1 MLSKLSPSLRLAL
14 YYFLFSAAWILLSG
28 RVAAWMARG
37 RADNLRMIEDFK
49 GLFFVMISSIFI
61 FTISRGVYRKL
72 MSSLRFNKE
81 MLEKYQGVMNA
92 TQEGIY
98 EYDLKTTNI
107 KLSENIRKL
116 LGEKDSIKKDGLN
129 YWKEHIHPDDRDRI
143 LAEIKT
149 VYSTDAQSWQGEYR
163 FLTARKEYKE
173 ISHRIFVLRD
183 KDQPYTIIGAVQD
196 ITAQRQLQR
205 EYFAQQ
211 LQIKNEITRN
221 IIRAEERERDRWA
234 QELHD
239 NIAQMLGVV
248 RLYVSMIRSQ
258 PEKREEMIQK
268 TTDLVEQSIT
278 EIRQLSANL
287 KPPVFEEEEEG
298 LKSAIESLLANI
310 GRVKPLHF
318 SLDIDDEQSNR
329 YLNNDQKLMIYRIIQ
344 EQLNNIVKYAN
355 ASKVS
360 IRIDIHPPT
369 AVVMITDDGIGFE
382 PDKLVTGIGLKN
394 IRSRL
399 NMFNGQL
406 EIDSAPG
413 KGCELRSAFQ
423 LN

>member
-163 FLTARKEYKE
+163 FFTARKEYKE

-205 EYFAQQ
+205 EYLAQQ

-287 KPPVFEEEEEG
+287 KPPVFEEEEG

-310 GRVKPLHF
+310 GRVKPLNF
-318 SLDIDDEQSNR
+318 SLNVDDELSNR

-360 IRIDIHPPT
+360 IRIDIDPPT
-369 AVVMITDDGIGFE
+369 ALVRITDDGIGFE

>member
-1 MLSKLSPSLRLAL
+1 M
-14 YYFLFSAAWILLSG
+14 
-28 RVAAWMARG
+28 
-37 RADNLRMIEDFK
+37 
-49 GLFFVMISSIFI
+49 
-61 FTISRGVYRKL
+61 
-72 MSSLRFNKE
+72 
-81 MLEKYQGVMNA
+81 
-92 TQEGIY
+92 
-98 EYDLKTTNI
+98 
-107 KLSENIRKL
+107 
-116 LGEKDSIKKDGLN
+116 
-129 YWKEHIHPDDRDRI
+129 
-143 LAEIKT
+143 
-149 VYSTDAQSWQGEYR
+149 
-163 FLTARKEYKE
+163 
-173 ISHRIFVLRD
+173 
-183 KDQPYTIIGAVQD
+183 
-196 ITAQRQLQR
+196 QR
-205 EYFAQQ
+205 EYLAQQ

>member
-1 MLSKLSPSLRLAL
+1 MFSKLSPSLRLAL

-28 RVAAWMARG
+28 RVAAWLARG

-61 FTISRGVYRKL
+61 FSISRGIYRKL

-81 MLEKYQGVMNA
+81 MLVKYQGVMNA

-116 LGEKDSIKKDGLN
+116 LGERDSIKKDGLN

-149 VYSTDAQSWQGEYR
+149 IYSTEAQSWQGEYR
-163 FLTARKEYKE
+163 FFTARKEYKV
-173 ISHRIFVLRD
+173 ISHRIFILRD

-205 EYFAQQ
+205 EYLAQQ
-211 LQIKNEITRN
+211 LQNKTEITRN

-287 KPPVFEEEEEG
+287 KPPVFEEEEG

-310 GRVKPLHF
+310 GRVKPLNF
-318 SLDIDDEQSNR
+318 SLNVDDELSNR

-360 IRIDIHPPT
+360 IRIDIDPPT
-369 AVVMITDDGIGFE
+369 AVVRITDDGIGFE

>member
-61 FTISRGVYRKL
+61 FSISRGIYRKL
-72 MSSLRFNKE
+72 MNSLRFNKE
-81 MLEKYQGVMNA
+81 MLVKYQGVMNA

-98 EYDLKTTNI
+98 EYDVKTANL
-107 KLSENIRKL
+107 KLSETIRKL
-116 LGEKDSIKKDGLN
+116 FGEKDLLIKDGLN
-129 YWKEHIHPDDRDRI
+129 YWKEHIHPGDRERI
-143 LAEIKT
+143 VAELSAA
-149 VYSTDAQSWQGEYR
+149 YNSGAQSWQGEYR
-163 FLTARKEYKE
+163 FLLAGNVYKE
-173 ISHRIFVLRD
+173 ISHRIFILRE
-183 KDQPYTIIGAVQD
+183 KDHRYGSIGAIQD
-196 ITAQRQLQR
+196 ISDQKQLQR
-205 EYFAQQ
+205 EYLAQQ
-211 LQIKNEITRN
+211 LQNKTEITRN

-287 KPPVFEEEEEG
+287 KPPVFEEEEG

-310 GRVKPLHF
+310 GRVKPLNF
-318 SLDIDDEQSNR
+318 SLNVDDELSNR

-360 IRIDIHPPT
+360 IRIDIDPPT
-369 AVVMITDDGIGFE
+369 AVVRITDDGIGFE

>member
-1 MLSKLSPSLRLAL
+1 MFSKLSPSLRLAL

-28 RVAAWMARG
+28 RVAEWMARG
-37 RADNLRMIEDFK
+37 RADNLRIIEDFK

-61 FTISRGVYRKL
+61 FSISRGIYRKL
-72 MSSLRFNKE
+72 MNSLRFNKE
-81 MLEKYQGVMNA
+81 MLVKYQGVMNA

-107 KLSENIRKL
+107 RLSENIRNL
-116 LGEKDSIKKDGLN
+116 LGEKDTLINDGLN
-129 YWKEHIHPDDRDRI
+129 YWKERIHTGDRDRI
-143 LAEIKT
+143 LSEIKALHKT
-149 VYSTDAQSWQGEYR
+149 GAHSWQGEYR
-163 FLTARKEYKE
+163 FLTGKKGYKE
-173 ISHRIFVLRD
+173 LSHRIFILRD

-196 ITAQRQLQR
+196 ITPQKQLQR
-205 EYFAQQ
+205 EYLAQQ
-211 LQIKNEITRN
+211 LQNKTEITRN

-287 KPPVFEEEEEG
+287 KPPVFEEEG

-310 GRVKPLHF
+310 GRVKPLNF
-318 SLDIDDEQSNR
+318 SLDVDDDLSNR
-329 YLNNDQKLMIYRIIQ
+329 HLNNDQKLMIYRIIQ

-355 ASKVS
+355 ASQVS
-360 IRIDIHPPT
+360 IRIDIDPPT
-369 AVVMITDDGIGFE
+369 AVVKITDNGIGFE

>member
-163 FLTARKEYKE
+163 FFTARKEYKE

-205 EYFAQQ
+205 EYLAQQ

>member
-149 VYSTDAQSWQGEYR
+149 VYSTYAQSW
-163 FLTARKEYKE
+163 
-173 ISHRIFVLRD
+173 
-183 KDQPYTIIGAVQD
+183 
-196 ITAQRQLQR
+196 
-205 EYFAQQ
+205 
-211 LQIKNEITRN
+211 
-221 IIRAEERERDRWA
+221 
-234 QELHD
+234 
-239 NIAQMLGVV
+239 
-248 RLYVSMIRSQ
+248 
-258 PEKREEMIQK
+258 
-268 TTDLVEQSIT
+268 
-278 EIRQLSANL
+278 
-287 KPPVFEEEEEG
+287 
-298 LKSAIESLLANI
+298 
-310 GRVKPLHF
+310 
-318 SLDIDDEQSNR
+318 
-329 YLNNDQKLMIYRIIQ
+329 
-344 EQLNNIVKYAN
+344 
-355 ASKVS
+355 
-360 IRIDIHPPT
+360 
-369 AVVMITDDGIGFE
+369 
-382 PDKLVTGIGLKN
+382 
-394 IRSRL
+394 
-399 NMFNGQL
+399 
-406 EIDSAPG
+406 
-413 KGCELRSAFQ
+413 
-423 LN
+423 